1 MYLEEEEWR
10 DIKGFEG
17 LYQVSN
23 LGNVKRLKS
32 YWCKK
37 ERIVKQSPNNQ
48 GYLRLTLCKN
58 NVKYPKRVHR
68 LVAEAFLPNPDNLPQ
83 VNHKDENKLNNRVD
97 NLEWCTAQYNINY
110 GTCVQRTAEKNR
122 IKVNQ
127 YTKNMEFIRE
137 WHSIT
142 DAAHSFNAK
151 CGNISKCCK
160 HRLPQAYGYI
170 WRYIDDPT
178 QYIDQPLF

>member
-23 LGNVKRLKS
+23 WGNVRRIIG
-32 YWCKK
+32 KK

-68 LVAEAFLPNPDNLPQ
+68 LVAEAFLPNPDNLPE
-83 VNHKDENKLNNRVD
+83 VNHKDECKTNNRVD
-97 NLEWCTAQYNINY
+97 NLEWCTAQYNHDYSQSIPIIQY
-110 GTCVQRTAEKNR
+110 SKDGVF
-122 IKVNQ
+122 IKVW
-127 YTKNMEFIRE
+127 KSMRE
-137 WHSIT
+137 
-142 DAAHSFNAK
+142 AAREL
-151 CGNISKCCK
+151 NIQQGHIGKCCK
-160 HRLPQAYGYI
+160 NLYGFKTAGGYI
-170 WRYIDDPT
+170 WRYA
-178 QYIDQPLF
+178 